1 MLKTDRGGEFTSSE
15 FRTFG
20 EELGIK
26 REMTAPYTPEKNG
39 VPERKNRTVVEMA
52 RSMLKSKGLLD
63 NFWAEGVATAVY
75 LINLSPTKA
84 VWNQTPY
91 ELWCSNKPS
100 VSHLRV
106 FGSVCYALKTGHKH
120 KLEDKCIYLWAVALI
135 LKLIVYLIH

>member
-1 MLKTDRGGEFTSSE
+1 
-15 FRTFG
+15 
-20 EELGIK
+20 
-26 REMTAPYTPEKNG
+26 
-39 VPERKNRTVVEMA
+39 MA

-75 LINLSPTKA
+75 IINLSPTKA

-91 ELWCSNKPS
+91 ELWCGNKPS

-120 KLEDKCIYLWAVALI
+120 KLEDKCIYLWVIALI
-135 LKLIVYLIH
+135 L